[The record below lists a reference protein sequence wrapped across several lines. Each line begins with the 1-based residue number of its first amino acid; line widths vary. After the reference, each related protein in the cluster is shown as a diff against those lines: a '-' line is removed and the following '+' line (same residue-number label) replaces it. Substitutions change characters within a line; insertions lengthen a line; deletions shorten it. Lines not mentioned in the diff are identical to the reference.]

1 MTFSFAF
8 FLASVSLWGI
18 AIGYG
23 VPSFIDWSQRKVAEM
38 EADNA

>member
-8 FLASVSLWGI
+8 FLAQSLVWGV

-23 VPSFIDWSQRKVAEM
+23 VPSFIDWTQRKVAEM